1 MTIEEIKVF
10 LQENKDKEEI
20 KDFIKSFQT
29 KLTLDNVMA
38 DPEIKKAI
46 IADQDRAITKAVE
59 NYKNEHLPKRV
70 EEEIKKRAEK
80 QPWEIE
86 IAKLQE
92 QLAQRDKE
100 AKIASVKSKMLEK
113 IGSKNLPVSI
123 ADYILDEDEEKAT
136 AKFEELAKHFDEYA
150 LKIKQ
155 DALKNYSTAPAGNQN
170 KLVPNVNSSNEIL
183 PDLPEGATAADY
195 KAAIQAKGGLKALLN
210 DKK

>member
-20 KDFIKSFQT
+20 KTFISSLSEKVT
-29 KLTLDNVMA
+29 YDKVMA

-46 IADQDRAITKAVE
+46 IADQDRAIQKAVE

-70 EEEIKKRAEK
+70 EEEIKKRGEK

-92 QLAQRDKE
+92 QLAARDKE
-100 AKIASVKSKMLEK
+100 AKLALVKSKVLER

-123 ADYILDEDEEKAT
+123 ADYILDEDEEKAYS
-136 AKFEELAKHFDEYA
+136 KFEELAKHFEDYA
-150 LKIKQ
+150 LKVKQ
-155 DALKNYSTAPAGNQN
+155 EALKSYSTAPAGNQN
-170 KLVPNVNSSNEIL
+170 KLVPNVGNTNDIL
-183 PDLPEGATAADY
+183 PDLGDNASKDDY
-195 KAAIQAKGGLKALLN
+195 KNALIAKGGIKALLN